1 MRIPQSV
8 GVFINDRGTIRPSS
22 SGKVLAVIVVVQ
34 DYTEEAT
41 DSKSKDKRMRKT
53 DNDEDSTC
61 HPNTS
66 CYCNETTTQQE
77 EDEDDI

>member
-1 MRIPQSV
+1 MSTPQSV
-8 GVFINDRGTIRPSS
+8 GVFINDRGTVIPSS
-22 SGKVLAVIVVVQ
+22 SGEVLAVVVVYY
-34 DYTEEAT
+34 YTEEAA
-41 DSKSKDKRMRKT
+41 DCKSKGERMRKT